1 MQLTDYLEPS
11 APWAGSPGWM
21 SQNGAPPP
29 SWALVG
35 DQGKNTTLEEH
46 GAGPGGHTHRVPPA
60 QRWESQRRA
69 LWGVGG

>member
-1 MQLTDYLEPS
+1 
-11 APWAGSPGWM
+11 M

-46 GAGPGGHTHRVPPA
+46 GAGPGGHTHRIPPA